1 MWWKAKCSTKATTP
15 ANAAINACLKPTEQ
29 VSAKS
34 LHHQMNFYPGGSV
47 HRKPP
52 IDLRIIYASS
62 TDFPF
67 CRRRPAGLIGRV
79 YQQAPAHHHAY
90 RQQRRIR
97 SCRQRS
103 AAPRPTRTARHRG
116 QPVRHHRQLPRRRSS
131 RTAFLDVSKLHQQP
145 DFVQTRLYQAQ
156 SARRLAE
163 CLRTGCPHPQPALLR
178 QTLL

>member
-1 MWWKAKCSTKATTP
+1 MWWKAKCSTKAMTP
-15 ANAAINACLKPTEQ
+15 ASAAINACLKPTEQ

-97 SCRQRS
+97 SCRQRPLPP
-103 AAPRPTRTARHRG
+103 ANTHRTAPWSTR
-116 QPVRHHRQLPRRRSS
+116 PAPPSA
-131 RTAFLDVSKLHQQP
+131 TAPSTTTH
-145 DFVQTRLYQAQ
+145 
-156 SARRLAE
+156 
-163 CLRTGCPHPQPALLR
+163 CLLGHFKISPTA
-178 QTLL
+178 